1 MKKLFPKPII
11 IVLLLL
17 FVSATCYSEINIPFN
32 DNWKFRLEDSAD
44 YATPDFDDT
53 AWRLIDVP
61 HDWSIEGKYDKNNP
75 SGPQGG
81 YMPCGIAWYRKS
93 FILPDS
99 LQNKRIYIRFDG
111 VYMKSQVWIN
121 GRMVG
126 EYPNGYNA
134 FQYDITPFVNRGN
147 ARNVVAVK
155 VDNSLQPASR
165 WYTGSGIYR
174 DVSIIATSQQHFAH
188 DGIFVTTPEVT
199 NERASV
205 AIKAHVICNAWP
217 ETRFNWT
224 DNTDLYVWTRN
235 LGSKNSKDGNRRI
248 SKDCTIEFTLT
259 AQDGTIVGRNAI
271 AKNMGDFTEYDI
283 ESSITV
289 DKPSLWSPDSPALY
303 NLTCRLLCGD
313 ELLDSKTFS
322 IGIRSIEFSN
332 KGMKTNGKVDKLK
345 GVCLHQNV
353 GPFGVAV
360 PRDVWL
366 QRLKTLKEMG
376 CNAIRMSHYPF
387 PSYIDRKSVV

>member
-1 MKKLFPKPII
+1 MSPFFLKVTLFLASDSSLVTIMKKLFPKPII
-11 IVLLLL
+11 IVLLLV
-17 FVSATCYSEINIPFN
+17 FVSTTCYSEINIPFN

-44 YATPDFDDT
+44 YATPDYDDT

-165 WYTGSGIYR
+165 WYTGSGIY
-174 DVSIIATSQQHFAH
+174 A
-188 DGIFVTTPEVT
+188 
-199 NERASV
+199 
-205 AIKAHVICNAWP
+205 
-217 ETRFNWT
+217 
-224 DNTDLYVWTRN
+224 
-235 LGSKNSKDGNRRI
+235 
-248 SKDCTIEFTLT
+248 
-259 AQDGTIVGRNAI
+259 
-271 AKNMGDFTEYDI
+271 M
-283 ESSITV
+283 
-289 DKPSLWSPDSPALY
+289 
-303 NLTCRLLCGD
+303 
-313 ELLDSKTFS
+313 
-322 IGIRSIEFSN
+322 
-332 KGMKTNGKVDKLK
+332 
-345 GVCLHQNV
+345 
-353 GPFGVAV
+353 
-360 PRDVWL
+360 
-366 QRLKTLKEMG
+366 
-376 CNAIRMSHYPF
+376 
-387 PSYIDRKSVV
+387 